1 MSHFQNNPFSNNSRG
16 SSGSYGSLNNNYNNN
31 NNNRRTI
38 IQNGQVRQI
47 NTTHRSNEPKD
58 DVDIQFLTFFTVD
71 SFKRMGKNYWKL
83 LVKVLLWMAI
93 QYYFIKIEFGAV
105 FFVFSCFALI
115 LLNLGKRDKNSL
127 SAYNVFNKNFENILL
142 SKSKESLE
150 RDLGRN
156 TM

>member
-16 SSGSYGSLNNNYNNN
+16 SSGSYGSLNS
-31 NNNRRTI
+31 NNRRTI
-38 IQNGQVRQI
+38 IQNGEVRQI
-47 NTTHRSNEPKD
+47 NTTHRRDEPMD
-58 DVDIQFLTFFTVD
+58 DVDIQFLTFFTMD
-71 SFKRMGKNYWKL
+71 NFKRIGKNYWKL
-83 LVKVLLWMAI
+83 LLKVLIWMAI

-115 LLNLGKRDKNSL
+115 LMNLGKRDKNSL